1 MLLMLKAGPSAPG
14 AAAVDLLTGLLA
26 AWRLN
31 ETDTPTPS
39 NRLDSSGNGH
49 TLTPNGSTSGV
60 AGLLGNALQVEFGA
74 FCSKTG
80 WIVTGQPFSVA
91 GWIKPAAGTDEG
103 CVWAQLDDGE
113 PIHKLTIS
121 GGTASFMVNG
131 LNSISG
137 GSIAGGAWNHLVA
150 VQSGTTSTLFLN
162 GAQVATGTK
171 TVTAPNVARTARVG
185 HPGGIWVAPMEPTL
199 IDMVCVYNTALT
211 AGQIA
216 ALYNNGLGRDPT
228 V

>member
-14 AAAVDLLTGLLA
+14 VVVDLLTGLQA

-31 ETDTPTPS
+31 ETDDPTPS
-39 NRLDSSGNGH
+39 NRVDSSGNGH
-49 TLTPNGSTSGV
+49 TLSPTGTTSGE
-60 AGLLGNALQVEFGA
+60 AGLLCNALQVEFGA
-74 FCSKTG
+74 HCSKSG
-80 WIVTGQPFSVA
+80 WVVTGQPFSFA
-91 GWIKPAAGTDEG
+91 GWIKPTNGADEG
-103 CVWAQLDDGE
+103 CILSQLDDGE

-121 GGTASFMVNG
+121 GGAAGFQVNG

-137 GSIAGGAWNHLVA
+137 GTITGGAWNHLVG

-171 TVTAPNVARTARVG
+171 TVTAPNVNRTVRVG
-185 HPGGIWVAPMEPTL
+185 HPGGIWIAPMDPTL
-199 IDMVCVYNTALT
+199 IDMVLVYNVALS
-211 AGQIA
+211 APQIA

-228 V
+228 